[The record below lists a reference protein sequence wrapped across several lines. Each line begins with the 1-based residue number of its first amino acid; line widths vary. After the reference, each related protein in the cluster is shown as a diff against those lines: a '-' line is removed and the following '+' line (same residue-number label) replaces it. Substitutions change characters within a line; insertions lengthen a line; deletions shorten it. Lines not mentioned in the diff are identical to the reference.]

1 MCGIAGVVGVT
12 DRSLAEG
19 MVRKMVSAL
28 ARRGPDDEGIEI
40 WDRAVLGHRRLARF
54 IEFYDV
60 SAGPSRTR
68 DEVGVDMTSKPIRIS
83 TVCGRESSRQVFVTL

>member
-1 MCGIAGVVGVT
+1 MVQ
-12 DRSLAEG
+12 RWFLPLYAE
-19 MVRKMVSAL
+19 
-28 ARRGPDDEGIEI
+28 GPDDEGIEI
-40 WDRAVLGHRRLARF
+40 WDLAVLGHRRLARF